1 MVDSTGSVNKA
12 NIVTQQRIHGN
23 DGNNASAPTST
34 TEASSSTVNSVALT
48 QEAQNAIKA
57 AGLFNEVPAV
67 DEKKIADIKKAL
79 SEGNYPLDSQ
89 RTADNMMALE
99 NLLTDSD
106 KN

>member
-12 NIVTQQRIHGN
+12 NIGTQQRVNRN
-23 DGNNASAPTST
+23 DVNNVSAPTST
-34 TEASSSTVNSVALT
+34 TEASSSSVDSVGLT
-48 QEAQNAIKA
+48 QEAHDAIKA
-57 AGLFNEVPAV
+57 AELFNEVPAV

>member
-12 NIVTQQRIHGN
+12 NIGTQQRVNRN
-23 DGNNASAPTST
+23 DVNNVSAPTST
-34 TEASSSTVNSVALT
+34 TVASSSTVNSVALT
-48 QEAQNAIKA
+48 QEAQDAIKA
-57 AGLFNEVPAV
+57 AELFNEVPAV

>member
-12 NIVTQQRIHGN
+12 NIGTQQRVNRN
-23 DGNNASAPTST
+23 DGNNVSAPTST

-48 QEAQNAIKA
+48 QEAQDAIKA
-57 AGLFNEVPAV
+57 AELFNEVPAV

-99 NLLTDSD
+99 NLLADSD

>member
-12 NIVTQQRIHGN
+12 NIGTQQRVNRN
-23 DGNNASAPTST
+23 DGNNVSAPTST
-34 TEASSSTVNSVALT
+34 TEASSSTVDSVALT
-48 QEAQNAIKA
+48 QEAQDAIKA
-57 AGLFNEVPAV
+57 AELFNEVPAV